1 MRERRRGY
9 HGGGKQRLHSIIVFI
24 PVLHLKK
31 RRRVLDEH
39 VASVLV
45 SCLCFQRGMNPIVA
59 FTHYGER
66 GGSNSTITRGRKGR
80 FHLRFDESR
89 IASVQQTGMKV
100 IGKTQQS
107 RECATIELHEERITL
122 DFSLPR
128 LFVEL
133 ADEGTQR
140 ETDPWNRIGD
150 DF

>member
-39 VASVLV
+39 IASVLL

-66 GGSNSTITRGRKGR
+66 GGSNSTITRGRKGG

-89 IASVQQTGMKV
+89 IAGVQQTRMKV

-107 RECATIELHEERITL
+107 RKCATSELDEERITL
-122 DFSLPR
+122 SSSLPP

-133 ADEGTQR
+133 VAEGTQR
-140 ETDPWNRIGD
+140 EIDPWNRIGD

>member
-39 VASVLV
+39 VTSVLV
-45 SCLCFQRGMNPIVA
+45 FCLCFQRGMNPIVA

-66 GGSNSTITRGRKGR
+66 GGSNSTITRGRKCG
-80 FHLRFDESR
+80 FHLRFDESI
-89 IASVQQTGMKV
+89 IAGVQQTRMKV

-107 RECATIELHEERITL
+107 RKCATTELDEERNAML
-122 DFSLPR
+122 LSLPR
-128 LFVEL
+128 LLVEL
-133 ADEGTQR
+133 ADEGRQI
-140 ETDPWNRIGD
+140 EIDPWNRIGD

>member
-1 MRERRRGY
+1 MKERRRGY

-39 VASVLV
+39 IASVLV

-66 GGSNSTITRGRKGR
+66 GGSNSTITRSRKCR
-80 FHLRFDESR
+80 FHLCFDESR
-89 IASVQQTGMKV
+89 IAGVQQTRVKV

-107 RECATIELHEERITL
+107 RKCATTELGEERNAL
-122 DFSLPR
+122 GSSLPR

-133 ADEGTQR
+133 AGEGTQR
-140 ETDPWNRIGD
+140 EIDPWNRID
-150 DF
+150 YDF

>member
-9 HGGGKQRLHSIIVFI
+9 HGEGKQRLHSIILFI

-39 VASVLV
+39 IASVLV

-66 GGSNSTITRGRKGR
+66 GGSNSTITRGRKCG

-89 IASVQQTGMKV
+89 IAGVQHARMKV

-107 RECATIELHEERITL
+107 RKCATTELMGERNTL
-122 DFSLPR
+122 GSSLLL

-133 ADEGTQR
+133 VAEGTQR

>member
-1 MRERRRGY
+1 MKERRRGY

-45 SCLCFQRGMNPIVA
+45 SCLLFQRGANPLVA

-66 GGSNSTITRGRKGR
+66 EGSNRTITRGRKCG

-89 IASVQQTGMKV
+89 IVGVQQTGMKV

-107 RECATIELHEERITL
+107 RKCATIELVEERN
-122 DFSLPR
+122 
-128 LFVEL
+128 
-133 ADEGTQR
+133 AM
-140 ETDPWNRIGD
+140 
-150 DF
+150 

>member
-39 VASVLV
+39 IASVLV

-66 GGSNSTITRGRKGR
+66 GGSDSTITRSRKYR

-89 IASVQQTGMKV
+89 IAGVQQTRMKE

-107 RECATIELHEERITL
+107 RKCATTELDEERTTL
-122 DFSLPR
+122 SSSLPR
-128 LFVEL
+128 LFAEL
-133 ADEGTQR
+133 GDEGTQR
-140 ETDPWNRIGD
+140 ETDPWNRIGY